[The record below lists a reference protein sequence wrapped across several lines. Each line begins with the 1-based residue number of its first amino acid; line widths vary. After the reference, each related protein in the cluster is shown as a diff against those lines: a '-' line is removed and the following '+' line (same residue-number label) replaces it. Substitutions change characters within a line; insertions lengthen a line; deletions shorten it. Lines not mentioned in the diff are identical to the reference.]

1 MLTAVL
7 TLIPKLFFHS
17 TEKKL
22 LFYNALSED
31 SNAIAI
37 Y

>member
-7 TLIPKLFFHS
+7 MLIPKLFLHS

-22 LFYNALSED
+22 LFYNVLSED
-31 SNAIAI
+31 SNATAI